1 MILNGDFPNLSSRIE
16 FERAQEVQIIK
27 SNDQP
32 TTTMTNGKNRS
43 NNDELNK
50 LEAVFD
56 DWLDMCVCERERG
69 KSKLNLM

>member
-1 MILNGDFPNLSSRIE
+1 MVIFQNWAHESN

-50 LEAVFD
+50 LEAAV
-56 DWLDMCVCERERG
+56 DWLDGWEREREW
-69 KSKLNLM
+69 NPNWI